1 MPGARHASI
10 APRGTSGRYN
20 RDPFRVG
27 AVVPD
32 SNFLI
37 TGQPAS
43 GQCSAWG
50 RLIGASAALAIAEF
64 SRQVDAPL
72 LVLADD
78 PRHADQLEAELRFF
92 AGENVP
98 VWHFVEWETLPW
110 DSFSPHQDIISQRLK
125 VLSMLPSMRS
135 GVIVASAP
143 ALLQRLPPVDYVAA
157 RSLSLQTAQIVSHD
171 AFTSSLAA
179 AGYLRVPQVTE
190 HGEFAV
196 RGSLID
202 VFPMGSEQPVRI
214 DFLDDEI
221 ESLRF
226 FAAESQLSG
235 ETIESLN
242 LLPAREVPLDEAGI
256 RDFRTRYRERFEG
269 QPGRSRVYRD
279 VSDGI
284 AHGGIEYYL
293 PLFFDTTAGLAD
305 YLPDDC
311 VVVVPDSLDELF
323 DKTWT
328 EIEERHELCSLDPE
342 RPILDAKE
350 TFADGRA
357 VSLQLNQHR
366 CIRYSAQSVRHT
378 PGHCNLPTQLPPALK
393 IEARYDDPAGALMQ
407 FLQSFD
413 GRVLFT
419 SDSAGRC
426 EQIYDLLAGR
436 DLDLVRIDDWESFT
450 GGKHRL
456 GVAIAPLENGVLLP
470 ESRLAVISE
479 QQLFGDRVKARARRR
494 RAERDPETIIRQL
507 NDLQSGSPVVH
518 AEYGVGRYIG
528 LKTLEAG
535 GTFGEFLH
543 LEYADGDKLYVPVHA
558 LERISRYTGTSPE
571 NAPLHRLGSDQW
583 AKARQRAIRKIRDV
597 AAELLDVYAR
607 RAARPGFSF
616 RWSESDYR
624 AFADEFPFEPT
635 DDQARTIDEVL
646 TDLGS
651 DKPMDRVVCGDV
663 GFGKTE
669 VALRASFGA
678 VHSGKQVAVLVPTTL
693 LAQQH
698 GQNFSDRF
706 ADWPIRVEVLSR
718 FQTAKQVRETVAGM
732 ESGTVDVVIGTHR
745 LLQHTKAFKDIGLV
759 IIDEEH
765 RFGVRHKEAIR
776 SLRSEIDV
784 LTLTA
789 TPIPRTLNM
798 ALGGIR
804 DMSLITTPPADRLSV
819 KTFVSEWNDV
829 VIREACLREIKR
841 GGQVYFIHNRVED
854 IGRIGE
860 KLTALVPEA
869 SIRIGHG
876 QMPEREL
883 EQVMLDFYHR
893 RFNVLL
899 CTTIVE
905 SGIDVPTANTI
916 VINRADRFGLA
927 QLHQLRGRVGRS
939 HHRAYAYLVAPP
951 KAVMTADAIKRLE
964 AIDSLKD
971 LGSGFT
977 LATHDLEIRGAGEL
991 LGDEQSG
998 QIQEIGFSLYSELLG
1013 RAVDSLRA
1021 GREPDLETPLDAGID
1036 INLHVPALLPDDYV
1050 PDVHLRLMLYKRI
1063 SGTRTAEDLRELQV
1077 ELIDR
1082 FGLLPDAAKN
1092 LMRIASLK
1100 QRAATLGVEKID
1112 AADAGGY
1119 LVFGDNSH
1127 IDPVAL
1133 VQLVQNDGQRYRLQG
1148 SHRLSFRLD
1157 LADLDERFHVI
1168 EDLLERLAVKRNG
1181 AKQSALGN

>member
-1 MPGARHASI
+1 
-10 APRGTSGRYN
+10 
-20 RDPFRVG
+20 
-27 AVVPD
+27 VPD
-32 SNFLI
+32 SRFLI
-37 TGQPAS
+37 TGQAAAS
-43 GQCSAWG
+43 RCSAWG
-50 RLIGASAALAIAEF
+50 RLIGASAALAVAEF
-64 SRQVDAPL
+64 ARESEAPL
-72 LVLADD
+72 LVLAND

-92 AGENVP
+92 AGDDFP

-110 DSFSPHQDIISQRLK
+110 DSFSPHQDIISQRLQ
-125 VLSMLPSMRS
+125 VLAALPSMRR
-135 GVIVASAP
+135 GVVVASAP
-143 ALLQRLPPVDYVAA
+143 TLLQRLPPVDYVAA
-157 RSLSLQTAQIVSHD
+157 RSLSLRTGQVVSHD
-171 AFTSSLAA
+171 AFTESLAA
-179 AGYLRVPQVTE
+179 TGYLRVPQVSE

-202 VFPMGSEQPVRI
+202 VFPMGSDKPVRI

-221 ESLRF
+221 ESLRY
-226 FAAESQLSG
+226 FAPESQLSG
-235 ETIESLN
+235 QTLESLD
-242 LLPAREVPLDEAGI
+242 LLPAREVPLDEAAI
-256 RDFRTRYRERFEG
+256 RDFRARYRERFEG
-269 QPGRSRVYRD
+269 QPARSRVYRE

-293 PLFFDTTAGLAD
+293 ALFFETTAGLTE
-305 YLPDDC
+305 YLPQDC
-311 VVVVPDSLDELF
+311 IVLTPESLGDVL
-323 DKTWT
+323 DKAWS

-342 RPILDAKE
+342 RPILDAAE
-350 TFADGRA
+350 TFSAAAA
-357 VSLQLNQHR
+357 VLSQLGKHR
-366 CIRYSAQSVRHT
+366 GIRYSAQSVRERAE
-378 PGHCNLPTQLPPALK
+378 HCNLPTQLPPALK
-393 IEARYDDPAGALMQ
+393 IEARYEDPAGALTQ
-407 FLQSFD
+407 FLQDFD

-419 SDSAGRC
+419 TDSAGRR
-426 EQIYDLLAGR
+426 EQVYDLLAGR
-436 DLDLVRIDDWESFT
+436 GLDLARNDDWKSFAA
-450 GGKHRL
+450 GKHRI
-456 GVAIAPLENGVLLP
+456 GVAVAPLENGVLLP

-479 QQLFGDRVKARARRR
+479 QQLFGDRVRTRSRRR

-507 NDLQSGSPVVH
+507 NDLQLGSPVVH
-518 AEYGVGRYIG
+518 AEYGVGRYVG

-535 GTFGEFLH
+535 GSVGEFLH

-607 RAARPGFSF
+607 RAARPGHRF
-616 RWSESDYR
+616 RWPEADYR
-624 AFADEFPFEPT
+624 AFESDFPFEPT

-646 TDLGS
+646 ADLESGQ
-651 DKPMDRVVCGDV
+651 PMDRIVCGDV

-669 VALRASFGA
+669 VALRASFAA
-678 VHSGKQVAVLVPTTL
+678 VHAGKQVAVLVPTTL

-698 GQNFSDRF
+698 GQNFRDRF
-706 ADWPIRVEVLSR
+706 ADWPIRTEVLSR
-718 FQTAKQVRETVAGM
+718 FQSASQVRDTVAGM
-732 ESGTVDVVIGTHR
+732 KSGAVDVVIGTHR

-776 SLRSEIDV
+776 SLRSQIDV

-804 DMSLITTPPADRLSV
+804 DMSLIATPPAERLSV
-819 KTFVSEWNDV
+819 KTFVGEWNDV

-860 KLTALVPEA
+860 KLAALVPEA
-869 SIRIGHG
+869 SIRVGHG

-883 EQVMLDFYHR
+883 EQVMLDYYHR

-916 VINRADRFGLA
+916 IINRADRFGLA

-951 KAVMTADAIKRLE
+951 RAAMTADAIKRLE
-964 AIDSLKD
+964 AIDSLED

-998 QIQEIGFSLYSELLG
+998 QIQEIGFSLYTELLG

-1021 GREPDLETPLDAGID
+1021 GREPDLEAPLDAGVD

-1063 SGTRTAEDLRELQV
+1063 SGAATPEDLREMQV

-1082 FGLLPDAAKN
+1082 FGLLPEAAKN
-1092 LMRIASLK
+1092 LMRIAALK
-1100 QRAATLGVEKID
+1100 QRAASLGIEKID

-1119 LVFGDNSH
+1119 LVFGDDSH

-1133 VQLVQNDGQRYRLQG
+1133 VQLVQNDSHSYRLQG
-1148 SHRLSFRLD
+1148 SHRLRFSLD
-1157 LADLDERFHVI
+1157 LADLNQRFRVL
-1168 EDLLERLAVKRNG
+1168 EDLLERLAVKQDG
-1181 AKQSALGN
+1181 TQEIALG

>member
-1 MPGARHASI
+1 
-10 APRGTSGRYN
+10 
-20 RDPFRVG
+20 
-27 AVVPD
+27 
-32 SNFLI
+32 
-37 TGQPAS
+37 
-43 GQCSAWG
+43 
-50 RLIGASAALAIAEF
+50 LIGASAALAIAEY
-64 SRQVDAPL
+64 SRQLDAPL

-92 AGENVP
+92 AGNDFP

-125 VLSMLPSMRS
+125 VLSMLPTLQS

-143 ALLQRLPPVDYVAA
+143 VLLQRLPPLDYVAA
-157 RSLSLQTAQIVSHD
+157 RSLSLQTGQIVSHD
-171 AFTSSLAA
+171 TFTESLAA

-202 VFPMGSEQPVRI
+202 VYPMGSDQPVRI

-226 FAAESQLSG
+226 FSPESQLSG
-235 ETIESLN
+235 GTIETLN

-256 RDFRTRYRERFEG
+256 RNFRTRYRERFEG

-293 PLFFDTTAGLAD
+293 PLFFDETAGLAE
-305 YLPDDC
+305 YLPENC
-311 VVVVPDSLDELF
+311 TVVLPDSLDQLL
-323 DKTWT
+323 DKTWA
-328 EIEERHELCSLDPE
+328 EIAERHELCSLDPE
-342 RPILDAKE
+342 RPILDVKE
-350 TFADGRA
+350 TFTDGA
-357 VSLQLNQHR
+357 TVMSQLNRHR
-366 CIRYSAQSVRHT
+366 CIRYSAQSI
-378 PGHCNLPTQLPPALK
+378 PDKAAHCNLPTQLPPALK
-393 IEARYDDPAGALMQ
+393 IEARYEDPAGALMQ

-419 SDSAGRC
+419 TDSAGRR
-426 EQIYDLLAGR
+426 EQVYDLLAGR
-436 DLDLVRIDDWESFT
+436 DLDLVRIDDWAGFT
-450 GGKHRL
+450 DTASRI

-470 ESRLAVISE
+470 DSGLAVISE
-479 QQLFGDRVKARARRR
+479 QQLFGDRVRARARRR
-494 RAERDPETIIRQL
+494 RAERDPESIIRQL
-507 NDLQSGSPVVH
+507 NDLESGSPVVH

-535 GTFGEFLH
+535 GGMGEFLH

-583 AKARQRAIRKIRDV
+583 AKAQRRAISKIRDV

-607 RAARPGFSF
+607 RAARPGNSF

-624 AFADEFPFEPT
+624 AFESEFPFEAT

-646 TDLGS
+646 ADLAS
-651 DKPMDRVVCGDV
+651 DQPMDRIVCGDV

-669 VALRASFGA
+669 VALRASFAA

-698 GQNFSDRF
+698 GQNFRDRF

-718 FQTAKQVRETVAGM
+718 FQSAKQVRETVAGM
-732 ESGTVDVVIGTHR
+732 ESGAVDVVIGTHR
-745 LLQHTKAFKDIGLV
+745 LLQHTKAFRDIGLV

-776 SLRSEIDV
+776 SLRSQIDV

-789 TPIPRTLNM
+789 TPIPRTMNM

-804 DMSLITTPPADRLSV
+804 DMSLITTPPAERLSV
-819 KTFVSEWNDV
+819 KTFVGEWNDV

-860 KLTALVPEA
+860 KLTTLVPEA
-869 SIRIGHG
+869 SVRVGHG

-951 KAVMTADAIKRLE
+951 KAVMTADAVKRLE
-964 AIDSLKD
+964 AIDSLED

-998 QIQEIGFSLYSELLG
+998 QIHEIGFSLYTELLG

-1021 GREPDLETPLDAGID
+1021 GREPDLEAPLDAGVD

-1063 SGTRTAEDLRELQV
+1063 SGTATPEDLRELQV

-1092 LMRIASLK
+1092 LMRIAAVK
-1100 QRAATLGVEKID
+1100 QRAASLGIEKID

-1119 LVFGDNSH
+1119 LVFGDSSH

-1133 VQLVQNDGQRYRLQG
+1133 VQLVQNDSQTYRLQG

-1157 LADLDERFHVI
+1157 LAGLDTRFQAI
-1168 EDLLERLAVKRNG
+1168 EDLLGRLAVKQDG
-1181 AKQSALGN
+1181 ASEPALA